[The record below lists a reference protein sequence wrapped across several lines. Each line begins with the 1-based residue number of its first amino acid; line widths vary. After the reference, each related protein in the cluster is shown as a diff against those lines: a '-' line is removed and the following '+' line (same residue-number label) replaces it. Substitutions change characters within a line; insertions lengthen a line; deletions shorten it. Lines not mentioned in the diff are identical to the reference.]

1 MSLEDSN
8 RAVQI
13 TLTSGSSDLVI
24 FLAAKFMPSTST
36 FQTHSIQICTVVQ
49 RLVYILWEQTLQAL
63 SAVSVNGML
72 SFRLARVL
80 GDEPCLHQDA
90 ASLL

>member
-13 TLTSGSSDLVI
+13 TLTSGSSDPVI

-36 FQTHSIQICTVVQ
+36 FQTQ
-49 RLVYILWEQTLQAL
+49 RSDLHHGSKTGVYFMRANPTGTKCSEREREAEL
-63 SAVSVNGML
+63 
-72 SFRLARVL
+72 
-80 GDEPCLHQDA
+80 
-90 ASLL
+90 